1 MPRARPGKKHGN
13 LLEGHIMNQI
23 VLLHRAG
30 VCIIAMLIAANAQ
43 AGESHSH
50 RPQTSHVHGIAA
62 LNLVVDGK
70 AVHIELNS
78 PAANLVGF
86 EHAPASEAEHS
97 AQKNALLTLKNADQL
112 FRFNKTANCHAAQI
126 EIESG
131 STQAARPPARDGHRH
146 HESDDEEHAD
156 MRHSDITAIYRFTC
170 DAPGELDT
178 LRVGLFDAFPAINN
192 LAVQYISDG
201 GQGAATLSSG
211 EPLLRF

>member
-1 MPRARPGKKHGN
+1 
-13 LLEGHIMNQI
+13 MNRI
-23 VLLHRAG
+23 VFLHRAG
-30 VCIIAMLIAANAQ
+30 VCIIAMLIAAGSQ
-43 AGESHSH
+43 ADESHSH

-62 LNLVVDGK
+62 LNLALDGK

-86 EHAPASEAEHS
+86 EHAPVSEAEYT
-97 AQKNALLTLKNADQL
+97 AQENALLTLKNADQL
-112 FRFNKTANCHAAQI
+112 FRFNKTANCHAAQV

-131 STQAARPPARDGHRH
+131 STQAARPPAQDGHRH
-146 HESDDEEHAD
+146 HESDDEEHSD
-156 MRHSDITAIYRFTC
+156 MRHSDITAMYRFTC

-192 LAVQYISDG
+192 LAVQYITDG

-211 EPLLRF
+211 EPLLTF

>member
-1 MPRARPGKKHGN
+1 MNRIA
-13 LLEGHIMNQI
+13 LLS
-23 VLLHRAG
+23 RTG
-30 VCIIAMLIAANAQ
+30 VCIIAVLIAASAQ
-43 AGESHSH
+43 ANESHSH

-86 EHAPASEAEHS
+86 EHAPVSEAERA
-97 AQKNALLTLKNADQL
+97 AQKDALSTLKNADQL
-112 FRFNKTANCHAAQI
+112 FRFNKAANCHAAQV

-131 STQAARPPARDGHRH
+131 STQAARPPAQDGHRH

-156 MRHSDITAIYRFTC
+156 TRHSEITAMYRFTC

-178 LRVGLFDAFPAINN
+178 LRVGLFDAFPTINN
-192 LAVQYISDG
+192 MAVQYITDRR
-201 GQGAATLSSG
+201 QGAATLSSG
-211 EPLLRF
+211 EPLLAF

>member
-1 MPRARPGKKHGN
+1 MPRARPGQIHGN
-13 LLEGHIMNQI
+13 FLEGQLMNRI
-23 VLLHRAG
+23 VFLHRAG
-30 VCIIAMLIAANAQ
+30 VCIIAMLIAAGSQ
-43 AGESHSH
+43 ADESHSH

-62 LNLVVDGK
+62 LNLALDGK

-86 EHAPASEAEHS
+86 EHAPVSEAEYT

-112 FRFNKTANCHAAQI
+112 FRFNKTANCHAAQV

-131 STQAARPPARDGHRH
+131 STQAARPPAQDGHRH

-156 MRHSDITAIYRFTC
+156 TRHSDITAIYRFTC

-192 LAVQYISDG
+192 LAVQYITDG

-211 EPLLRF
+211 EPLLTF